1 MTTTNAQVQVKTE
14 KQPSKAHLCWKF
26 YRTLITKEV
35 LEAGTEE
42 SAQLI
47 REVNK
52 KCKTHFTSAEVG
64 LTDKGA
70 NTYIQICKHRMLGL
84 DPHAGRKLA
93 NKNTRLAKKST
104 VDQPAEVVAEEV
116 VDEVVDSRFDLSKRW
131 TVGYD
136 KSTVFRSFDT
146 RSEAQKYAKD
156 NSMKW
161 FDSKTI

>member
-1 MTTTNAQVQVKTE
+1 MTTTNTQVQVKTE

-52 KCKTHFTSAEVG
+52 KCKDHFTSAEVG

-104 VDQPAEVVAEEV
+104 VDKTVEVVAEEV
-116 VDEVVDSRFDLSKRW
+116 VEEQQPTVDLSKRW
-131 TVGYD
+131 VVGSD
-136 KSTVFRSFDT
+136 KENLTNSFET